1 MTGFPDKQTVE
12 RLREQ
17 FKSGITVELTS
28 PMDDPYHP
36 LPAGLRGEC
45 CGVDDAGQITAVL
58 AGMFTGESFGAF
70 TAGSN
75 RSGDAFAEWRKEK
88 MPVKVGQ

>member
-36 LPAGLRGEC
+36 LSAGLRGEC
-45 CGVDDAGQITAVL
+45 CGVDGAGQIMMIWNDGSTL
-58 AGMFTGESFGAF
+58 SLIPGEDRFHI
-70 TAGSN
+70 
-75 RSGDAFAEWRKEK
+75 
-88 MPVKVGQ
+88 VK